1 MKFKALLLS
10 LFLFIPVKVAA
21 SEKPMMTSEA
31 VRSIT
36 LLGLNRYSQ
45 SYCEYRDAG
54 STHAQADLIAL
65 DQATERMFWMASKY
79 ELGTEAIFQ
88 EENQEPMLIAM
99 STLAKRRC
107 SEYF

>member
-1 MKFKALLLS
+1 MKLKILLMFLLLFFP
-10 LFLFIPVKVAA
+10 LEVVAE
-21 SEKPMMTSEA
+21 EKPMINSEA

-45 SYCEYRDAG
+45 SYCQYREAG

-79 ELGTEAIFQ
+79 KLGTEAIFF
-88 EENQEPMLIAM
+88 EESREPMLLAM
-99 STLAKRRC
+99 ETLAKRRC